1 MNWLH
6 AGGQTV
12 PNMLQIEGE
21 SLWKSQISP
30 GRVFLKPVL
39 RWNIP
44 LSSFKPPVGEK
55 LDPLLV

>member
-30 GRVFLKPVL
+30 GGFFWTCTAMKY
-39 RWNIP
+39 
-44 LSSFKPPVGEK
+44 SSVKF
-55 LDPLLV
+55 